1 MENNEKIN
9 VPVKENNTVETVG
22 TPEIDV
28 LLASEG
34 KIVKIG
40 DDELKVKP
48 YNWVQTLKLA
58 SPFRTVVHAVLDN
71 SEKLSYLSEIKDGS
85 SIQQVY
91 GIIDVFAD
99 IDNADELA
107 DSLALLVSASIDKD
121 IDYVKSLD
129 IDDMIELSVEV
140 FKVNKDFFAQKL
152 SKIQKLMP
160 ATKIK
165 DTPNKKSAPMKS
177 SKN

>member
-9 VPVKENNTVETVG
+9 VPIKENNTVDTAV

-34 KIVKIG
+34 KTVKIG
-40 DDELKVKP
+40 DNELKIKP

-71 SEKLSYLSEIKDGS
+71 SEKLSYLSEIKDGN

-107 DSLALLVSASIDKD
+107 DSLALLVSASIGKD
-121 IDYVKSLD
+121 IEFVKSLD

-160 ATKIK
+160 ATKTK
-165 DTPNKKSAPMKS
+165 ATQNKKSALTKS

>member
-9 VPVKENNTVETVG
+9 VPLKENNTVDTVG

-34 KIVKIG
+34 KVVKIG
-40 DDELKVKP
+40 DNELKVKP

-71 SEKLSYLSEIKDGS
+71 SDKLSYLSEIKDGN

-107 DSLALLVSASIDKD
+107 DSLALLVSASIGKD
-121 IDYVKSLD
+121 IDFVKSLD

-160 ATKIK
+160 ATKTK
-165 DTPNKKSAPMKS
+165 DTQSKKSALTKS

>member
-9 VPVKENNTVETVG
+9 VPVKENNSIETVG
-22 TPEIDV
+22 TSEIDV
-28 LLASEG
+28 LLSSEG

-58 SPFRTVVHAVLDN
+58 APFRTVVHAVLDN

-85 SIQQVY
+85 SVQQVY

-107 DSLALLVSASIDKD
+107 DSLALLVSASIGKD

-160 ATKIK
+160 ATKTK
-165 DTPNKKSAPMKS
+165 DTPNKKSVPTKS

>member
-1 MENNEKIN
+1 MLNNEK
-9 VPVKENNTVETVG
+9 VDAPVEEKEVVETAS

-28 LLASEG
+28 LLATEG
-34 KIVKIG
+34 KILKIG
-40 DDELKVKP
+40 DDELTVKP

-58 SPFRTVVHAVLDN
+58 APFRTVVHAVLDN

-91 GIIDVFAD
+91 GIIDIFAD
-99 IDNADELA
+99 IDNADELVN
-107 DSLALLVSASIDKD
+107 SLALLVSASIGKD
-121 IDYVKSLD
+121 IEYVKSLD
-129 IDDMIELSVEV
+129 IDDMIEVSVEV

-160 ATKIK
+160 ASKTKDIQ
-165 DTPNKKSAPMKS
+165 NKKSVPTKS